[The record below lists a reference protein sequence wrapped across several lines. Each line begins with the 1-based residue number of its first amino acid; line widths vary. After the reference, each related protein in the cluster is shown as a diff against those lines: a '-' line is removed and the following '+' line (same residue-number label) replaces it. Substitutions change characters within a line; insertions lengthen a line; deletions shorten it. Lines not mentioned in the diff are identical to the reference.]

1 MTGIDIID
9 FHDPL
14 LRNRKHAIR
23 LISHP
28 EDNQEDF
35 WALWTAKEAIFKT
48 YRQIKPF
55 RPKEIPITFNDSLS
69 YTSDDTTGYIH
80 QTTNYLVSIA
90 SKAQHQEYVI
100 FERETNS
107 PSNEVRVKISEWFLD
122 HGIKTEVEQDQN
134 RLPVLTHNQSPI
146 SISHHGRYLA
156 FAYPIR

>member
-55 RPKEIPITFNDSLS
+55 RPKEIPITFNDSLKL
-69 YTSDDTTGYIH
+69 H
-80 QTTNYLVSIA
+80 
-90 SKAQHQEYVI
+90 K
-100 FERETNS
+100 
-107 PSNEVRVKISEWFLD
+107 
-122 HGIKTEVEQDQN
+122 
-134 RLPVLTHNQSPI
+134 
-146 SISHHGRYLA
+146 
-156 FAYPIR
+156 